1 MTAAPSKATTP
12 TTRRLPDWLQRRM
25 DRWPLLARLVKFGS
39 VGFVAYTVDVT
50 VFNLLLYVGAPPLL
64 EGKPLVAKI
73 VSTFLATVVAW
84 LGNRYWTFSTRRSDH
99 PVREFLLFAATCTIG
114 LGVALIPLWVSH
126 YVLGYTSPLA
136 DNIAANIV
144 GLAMGTTFR
153 FIAYS
158 LVVFPSRR
166 AAGPGSNGLESPD
179 GTDSTGTPDNT
190 DSPATL
196 PRAASPS

>member
-1 MTAAPSKATTP
+1 MTAAP

-50 VFNLLLYVGAPPLL
+50 VFNVLLYVGAPPLL
-64 EGKPLVAKI
+64 EGKPLIAKI
-73 VSTFLATVVAW
+73 VSTFFATVVAW

-99 PVREFLLFAATCTIG
+99 PVREFLLFATTCTIG

-136 DNIAANIV
+136 DNIAANII

-158 LVVFPSRR
+158 LVVFPSSR
-166 AAGPGSNGLESPD
+166 AVSHDTEDLESTA
-179 GTDSTGTPDNT
+179 GTDTT